1 MVDVCDI
8 LDIDRSSGG
17 EVTKESIVGLDKKNK
32 KFGAPKHSKKP
43 EGMARELFALLYHDK
58 NDPPPLFP
66 SDTGQGYKN
75 MKAKLGMKSVRPWKW
90 MPFTNPG
97 RTDNA
102 IFHHWR
108 RLCDEGKEYPFARF
122 NKKVEIPSYTEVE
135 YSSYLEKDDW
145 TQAETDHLFDLAGRF
160 DLRFSVM
167 ADRLDTA
174 RFRKRS
180 IEDLKERYYGVVT
193 ALAKVKTGRGL
204 PSEAKEY
211 FFDADHERRRKEQL
225 ERLFSRS
232 PKQVEEEQMLQTELR
247 KIEARKKERDRK
259 TQDLQKLITAA
270 DNQEEPKKTE
280 RKFPRKKFP
289 FSKPRMDN
297 LFGELSGIKFPDI
310 KGSGVTLRSQRMK
323 FPTTIGQKK
332 MKAIEQQ
339 LTELNIDLNPLP
351 TEEICQQFNDLRSDV
366 YLLCELKAAI
376 STCEFEIQSLRHQY
390 EAVNPSKILPKLEE
404 IFLNETKSGE
414 VMLKTEPV
422 TNEPSTSQM
431 VLNMTI

>member
-1 MVDVCDI
+1 
-8 LDIDRSSGG
+8 
-17 EVTKESIVGLDKKNK
+17 
-32 KFGAPKHSKKP
+32 
-43 EGMARELFALLYHDK
+43 
-58 NDPPPLFP
+58 
-66 SDTGQGYKN
+66 
-75 MKAKLGMKSVRPWKW
+75 
-90 MPFTNPG
+90 
-97 RTDNA
+97 
-102 IFHHWR
+102 
-108 RLCDEGKEYPFARF
+108 
-122 NKKVEIPSYTEVE
+122 
-135 YSSYLEKDDW
+135 
-145 TQAETDHLFDLAGRF
+145 
-160 DLRFSVM
+160 
-167 ADRLDTA
+167 
-174 RFRKRS
+174 
-180 IEDLKERYYGVVT
+180 
-193 ALAKVKTGRGL
+193 
-204 PSEAKEY
+204 
-211 FFDADHERRRKEQL
+211 
-225 ERLFSRS
+225 
-232 PKQVEEEQMLQTELR
+232 MLQTELR

-390 EAVNPSKILPKLEE
+390 EAVNPSKQQDYHMGCRHLCESLPGILPHPSKLASKLCSQICEFY
-404 IFLNETKSGE
+404 IFALPPIVYIVPISCRLVIILIISIRT
-414 VMLKTEPV
+414 VDRT
-422 TNEPSTSQM
+422 
-431 VLNMTI
+431 